1 MLAEVILSIDKITG
15 NTFGKIKIKILAWPM
30 RLWTDLADGNGYVE
44 IGALPD
50 VKKGHAF
57 DFRIACEK
65 DTFDIYFNDVKFHS
79 FSDIHSD
86 TEYGSRVVT
95 KIEVKETGSDIT
107 DVHYT
112 YSKLTLTKVLCIVD
126 MMFIR

>member
-1 MLAEVILSIDKITG
+1 MLTEVILSIDKITG
-15 NTFGKIKIKILAWPM
+15 NTFGKIKIKITAWPM

-44 IGALPD
+44 IGALPE

-57 DFRIACEK
+57 DLRIACEK

-79 FSDIHSD
+79 FSDIHSNS
-86 TEYGSRVVT
+86 ECGSRIVT

-112 YSKLTLTKVLCIVD
+112 YSKLTFPNVYMYC
-126 MMFIR
+126 